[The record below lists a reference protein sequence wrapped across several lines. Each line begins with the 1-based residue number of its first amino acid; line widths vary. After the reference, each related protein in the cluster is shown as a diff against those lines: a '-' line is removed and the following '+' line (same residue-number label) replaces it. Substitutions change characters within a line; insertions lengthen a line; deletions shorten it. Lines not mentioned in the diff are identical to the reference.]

1 MMDDFFIPVPE
12 TVLPCGMVVPAF
24 EVGKFLCTPDQL
36 TSGADIT
43 PDRPPMTMISF
54 HAALEACFIRG
65 WRMITETQWL
75 AIAWDVCRQNEN
87 WTGRKYGSGKLLQGV
102 RKGNVNKPISGVCQ
116 TPDPDE
122 NRWKVLSNHQKICD
136 FGGNAASWVFD
147 DLQGDIDGTG
157 RTIEMDSPS
166 MTTAPFPRLTAGM
179 GWRPDDRREIA
190 GRSLIR
196 GGGWRSG
203 KDAGA
208 FHLWFA
214 PSVCGFLGV
223 GFRATRPVQQ

>member
-1 MMDDFFIPVPE
+1 MDDFFIPVPE

-87 WTGRKYGSGKLLQGV
+87 
-102 RKGNVNKPISGVCQ
+102 
-116 TPDPDE
+116 
-122 NRWKVLSNHQKICD
+122 
-136 FGGNAASWVFD
+136 
-147 DLQGDIDGTG
+147 
-157 RTIEMDSPS
+157 
-166 MTTAPFPRLTAGM
+166 
-179 GWRPDDRREIA
+179 
-190 GRSLIR
+190 
-196 GGGWRSG
+196 
-203 KDAGA
+203 
-208 FHLWFA
+208 
-214 PSVCGFLGV
+214 
-223 GFRATRPVQQ
+223 